1 MIHDQASAET
11 FSRSSLDSAFV
22 DVKSKQSSEDD
33 LLYLP
38 LNIFRKRFC
47 QISAWR
53 VPLWPLH
60 GKIYQFAGLLVS
72 KLCWLML
79 VDWSKAKVC

>member
-22 DVKSKQSSEDD
+22 DVKSKQSSEDY

-38 LNIFRKRFC
+38 LNIFLRLFC

-60 GKIYQFAGLLVS
+60 GKIYQFAGLLIS
-72 KLCWLML
+72 KLCLL